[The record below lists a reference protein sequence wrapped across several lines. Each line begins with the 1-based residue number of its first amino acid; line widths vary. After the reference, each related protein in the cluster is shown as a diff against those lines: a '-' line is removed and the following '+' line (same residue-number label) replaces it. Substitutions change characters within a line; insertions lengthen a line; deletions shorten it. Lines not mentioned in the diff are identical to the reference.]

1 MTFLYGTNMELL
13 YSLPAIGVT
22 QSSSVATVLNTAAT
36 SPPFQLPALQNIWS
50 LSALAGKGLMI
61 VAAGGYDDASANTLT
76 TLRLSL
82 DSAAG
87 TTATNIVAEAGFSNF
102 TGAATWAWE
111 TQTWLTCTGAIAST
125 ASTWY
130 SNGTFTIG
138 PGNNPTGTAQTIMW
152 GQPAIAAG
160 IPTAMTIPTQTA
172 FFVDLVG
179 QWQVS
184 PTAMVC
190 TQFLVFGLN

>member
-13 YSLPAIGVT
+13 YSLPAVGPT
-22 QSSSVATVLNTAAT
+22 QTSSVATCLNTAA
-36 SPPFQLPALQNIWS
+36 SAAPFQLPALQNIWS
-50 LSALAGKGLMI
+50 LSQIAGKGLMV

-82 DSAAG
+82 DTASG
-87 TTATNIVAEAGFSNF
+87 TTSTNIMAEAGFSNF

-111 TQTWLTCTGAIAST
+111 AQVWLTCTGAIAGT

-130 SNGTFTIG
+130 ANGQLTIG
-138 PGNNPTGTAQTIMW
+138 PGNNPTGTALTLMW

-160 IPTAMTIPTQTA
+160 IPTAVTLPTQVAYFTNIVSQFQA
-172 FFVDLVG
+172 
-179 QWQVS
+179 S

-190 TQFLVFGLN
+190 TQFMVFGLN